1 MKIRKRLRPDRMYKM
16 FNVKLNGK
24 QYAIAIAG
32 QGTKVYYRTKGKSLR
47 KVQDWAEI
55 KAVLAEAERR
65 LG

>member
-16 FNVKLNGK
+16 FDVKLNGK

-32 QGTKVYYRTKGKSLR
+32 QGTKVYYRTKGSLR